1 MLFISSTRNPHIAS
15 CQSQMMNHHKSIMK
29 VYNLLAQKEY
39 KLHEISLLVF
49 MHTCKT
55 SNNMPDINPRNG
67 NGTKKKKNKE
77 GKEQ

>member
-1 MLFISSTRNPHIAS
+1 
-15 CQSQMMNHHKSIMK
+15 MMNHHKSIMK

-67 NGTKKKKNKE
+67 TETEQRRRKTKKEKSSDDHEYK
-77 GKEQ
+77 